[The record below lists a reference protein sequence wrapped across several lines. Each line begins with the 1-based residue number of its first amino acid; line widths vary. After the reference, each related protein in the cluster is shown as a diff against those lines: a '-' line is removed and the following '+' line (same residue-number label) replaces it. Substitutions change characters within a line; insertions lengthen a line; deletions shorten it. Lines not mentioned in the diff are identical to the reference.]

1 MVVVDDDV
9 TSTTITTS
17 VSTTTTTTATT
28 TTPTATAVKINIKCK
43 TEMDRK
49 LLVAAIEGDIEY
61 LDSIRR
67 SKTLRTTVCSSGCT
81 LLHWAAGSNQVNNV
95 NIIVEYK
102 KSYGRTPLHYACRNG
117 SLEAV
122 QYLCLSPYC
131 HAIPDIKAKQG
142 VTPFQLAIWQNHL
155 QVCQFLTTSTV
166 GIVPSIDFNDF
177 GCGAI
182 HWIGIAPKHRAN
194 FTTTTTTTNENN
206 NEYEDENNNNENDN
220 GHDLLPLIKWLSKQ
234 DGINFF
240 IKQRQGHTAL
250 HKAVWGGHMSIV
262 KYLREEIGMFDDQQD
277 DAGNF
282 AASLADMA
290 NTTRHTK
297 IGVYLRQHC
306 SRKRYNSLQILGLT
320 ASMST
325 KSTMSE
331 STLALGKN
339 EIRKAYLKKARQL
352 HPDR

>member
-67 SKTLRTTVCSSGCT
+67 SSSVCGIQSHASNNVTTQSSSTSIKGEGNGTKKSTKEIMTIRTGIEILRTTVCSSGCT
-81 LLHWAAGSNQVNNV
+81 LLHWAAGSNQVNVLEYLTQPIKSKSKSQSRQRQKQKEEEEDKDDSEESVTNNDKDNDDDDEDDDDDAGVVIFKNV

-155 QVCQFLTTSTV
+155 QVCQFLTTSNKEGKV
-166 GIVPSIDFNDF
+166 GIIPSIDFNDF

-194 FTTTTTTTNENN
+194 FTTTTSTNEN
-206 NEYEDENNNNENDN
+206 EDENNENDN
-220 GHDLLPLIKWLSKQ
+220 GH
-234 DGINFF
+234 
-240 IKQRQGHTAL
+240 H
-250 HKAVWGGHMSIV
+250 
-262 KYLREEIGMFDDQQD
+262 
-277 DAGNF
+277 
-282 AASLADMA
+282 
-290 NTTRHTK
+290 
-297 IGVYLRQHC
+297 
-306 SRKRYNSLQILGLT
+306 YNILG
-320 ASMST
+320 SHIPY
-325 KSTMSE
+325 
-331 STLALGKN
+331 N
-339 EIRKAYLKKARQL
+339 KAEVIF
-352 HPDR
+352 